1 MIYSIFIINFS
12 ILAVYVLIIFAYTF
26 IASFSIGKKFDKL
39 FKDLPADV
47 ADPQNMVSSK
57 FFYRPFAYMMSIAC
71 GQRFSNKPN
80 SFHFYGDY
88 DFRANATKN
97 EIRFSYFFFLIVCSG
112 GVFLFLG
119 AILLVIAKIMHV
131 PL

>member
-1 MIYSIFIINFS
+1 MIHTLS
-12 ILAVYVLIIFAYTF
+12 LIIGSFLSCIVLLLFFCTF
-26 IASFSIGKKFDKL
+26 IASFSIGKKFDNL
-39 FKDLPADV
+39 FKDLPADI
-47 ADPQNMVSSK
+47 ADPQNMFSSK
-57 FFYRPFAYMMSIAC
+57 FFYRPFAYMMSIVC

-97 EIRFSYFFFLIVCSG
+97 EIRFSYFFFFIVCSG
-112 GVFLFLG
+112 GVFLVLG
-119 AILLVIAKIMHV
+119 GILYVIAKIMHV